1 MAKPPLFSGKIKKIS
16 TFINTAYLYL
26 SMKITGE
33 LEATRMVWVLS
44 YVQERVAE
52 TWKDNL
58 LDELSKGELK
68 IETAEKLFSKIRNEF
83 GEIIEEERKIEQLRT
98 IKQERRT
105 CDKYV

>member
-16 TFINTAYLYL
+16 TFINTAHLYL

-33 LEATRMVWVLS
+33 LEATRMAWVLS
-44 YVQERVAE
+44 YVQGRVAE

-58 LDELSKGELK
+58 LDELSKRKLK
-68 IETAEKLFSKIRNEF
+68 IEMAEKLFSKIRNEF